1 MSGYDKHDAAKD
13 TGSSCKEV
21 SQSWHQ
27 ARDDAASE
35 GSLQERNVNKVSDS
49 STGPVLYS
57 IFNSVFGRNDDD

>member
-1 MSGYDKHDAAKD
+1 MSGYGKNDAAKD

-35 GSLQERNVNKVSDS
+35 GSLQERNYDKVSDS
-49 STGPVLYS
+49 TTGPILYS
-57 IFNSVFGRNDDD
+57 IFNAVFGTNKDD